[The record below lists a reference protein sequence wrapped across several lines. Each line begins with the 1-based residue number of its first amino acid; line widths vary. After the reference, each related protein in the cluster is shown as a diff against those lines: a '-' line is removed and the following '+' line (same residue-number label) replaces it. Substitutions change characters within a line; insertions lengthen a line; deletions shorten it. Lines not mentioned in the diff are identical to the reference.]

1 MLATINCRAVYFS
14 GGIGTDRRETGE
26 VLRFLN
32 NPKANFYSPLPR
44 VEKRS
49 SSLGRPLPISL
60 KASMRAMYS
69 VPQRRL
75 RSVKEAVLGL
85 LIVTDCQS
93 SADFSDEEEEEEE
106 ELPEDPPP
114 SGMSSKS
121 LSLLEST

>member
-1 MLATINCRAVYFS
+1 
-14 GGIGTDRRETGE
+14 
-26 VLRFLN
+26 
-32 NPKANFYSPLPR
+32 
-44 VEKRS
+44 
-49 SSLGRPLPISL
+49 
-60 KASMRAMYS
+60 MRAMYS